1 MDPDTHER
9 IGEWYKVKGTHTLP
23 CSAISHADALPK
35 KRVILLWK
43 PPKDR
48 AKGEVI
54 FVATVLEH
62 FGEYYSGLV
71 AGIPPSHD
79 EHEESYDD

>member
-9 IGEWYKVKGTHTLP
+9 IGEWYKVKGTSTLP
-23 CSAISHADALPK
+23 CSAISHADPLPK

-48 AKGEVI
+48 QGEVI
-54 FVATVLEH
+54 FVATVLQH
-62 FGEYYSGLV
+62 FAEYYSGIV

-79 EHEESYDD
+79 EDEEQDSYD

>member
-9 IGEWYKVKGTHTLP
+9 IGEWYKVKGTSTLP
-23 CSAISHADALPK
+23 CSAISHADPLPK

-48 AKGEVI
+48 PKGDVI

-62 FGEYYSGLV
+62 YGEYYSGIV

-79 EHEESYDD
+79 EEEDPYD